1 MKKRSILWT
10 LFLTMLRIGAF
21 TFGGGYAMIALLQD
35 EFVEKKK
42 WIDKEEFLDLVA
54 IAESTPGPIAIN
66 SSTYIGYR
74 MGGFIGAVV
83 STIAMCIPSFVI
95 IYLISLFFDAFLQ
108 LEIVANAF
116 RGIRVCVVFLI
127 LSAGWKMLKGIHK
140 DPLSIVI
147 LSMTIL
153 LMIIFSICSVN
164 FSTIFFILI
173 AGLAGLTALLL
184 HKHGK
189 EAGKK

>member
-42 WIDKEEFLDLVA
+42 WIDKDEFLDLVA

-83 STIAMCIPSFVI
+83 STIAMCLPSFVI

-173 AGLAGLTALLL
+173 AGFAGLTALLL
-184 HKHGK
+184 RKHGK

>member
-42 WIDKEEFLDLVA
+42 WIDKDEFLDLVA

-108 LEIVANAF
+108 LEIVAIAF

-184 HKHGK
+184 RKHGK